1 VFAGN
6 VQVGGDVIV
15 ENANEGN
22 DVVFAS
28 VSYTLPDNIEQ
39 LSLINGTGTG
49 NGLNNTFFSDH
60 PFTSK
65 IFRGGGGDDTYF
77 VIDQRDG
84 IEEDPDGG
92 IETVWVG
99 SLAFSYTLTDPDVEN
114 LAITGQRVVGT
125 GNINANALSSRH
137 GQNTLVGGGGNDVYF
152 VYHNDDVVR
161 ESAGEGTD
169 AVWSFATSTLGVTEE
184 VEQLVIQGAGFTG
197 TGNDL
202 DNALFSYGGP
212 NTLEG
217 GRGNDVYF
225 LHNTNDLVRENADE
239 GLDIV
244 YADVNYTLSDPD
256 VEDLVLTAPGTTG
269 TGNASANVLMS
280 LASNVALFAGQDAV
294 KDMVYFLTDW
304 GASSA
309 GQLELATD
317 YLTIQS
323 SLFGGSWEAV
333 LSASSRR
340 AGNPSSAL
348 SHIADGRWHGDFPA
362 VSLYEA
368 VGLRCRRAEYTF
380 ALSLC

>member
-1 VFAGN
+1 MRGGLGDDAYFVNETSVFAGN

-125 GNINANALSSRH
+125 GKNIDATLDRVVTVRTRWSVEAATTSISS
-137 GQNTLVGGGGNDVYF
+137 
-152 VYHNDDVVR
+152 
-161 ESAGEGTD
+161 
-169 AVWSFATSTLGVTEE
+169 
-184 VEQLVIQGAGFTG
+184 
-197 TGNDL
+197 
-202 DNALFSYGGP
+202 
-212 NTLEG
+212 
-217 GRGNDVYF
+217 
-225 LHNTNDLVRENADE
+225 
-239 GLDIV
+239 
-244 YADVNYTLSDPD
+244 
-256 VEDLVLTAPGTTG
+256 TT
-269 TGNASANVLMS
+269 T
-280 LASNVALFAGQDAV
+280 
-294 KDMVYFLTDW
+294 T
-304 GASSA
+304 
-309 GQLELATD
+309 T
-317 YLTIQS
+317 
-323 SLFGGSWEAV
+323 
-333 LSASSRR
+333 
-340 AGNPSSAL
+340 
-348 SHIADGRWHGDFPA
+348 
-362 VSLYEA
+362 
-368 VGLRCRRAEYTF
+368 
-380 ALSLC
+380 